1 MKCSGHLA
9 FVSNEAHTTLQVQ
22 TYLVDQGTP
31 YGFLGVITLEDI
43 IEELIGKSFDV
54 EPKWIDITPSERRL
68 SPGEEIADETDVHQR
83 PPSSP
88 HYSIDV
94 DGFKVNTDFGIVD
107 ESSGDSLNFGGERAT
122 LHSSVRSVNVR
133 SANSVAP
140 DSPLMSSSRSVGDYE
155 SKPLLPSSRK

>member
-54 EPKWIDITPSERRL
+54 EPKWIDITPSVASLQGKKLPMKRMC
-68 SPGEEIADETDVHQR
+68 TNVHLR
-83 PPSSP
+83 ARITPSMLTVSKLIRTLA
-88 HYSIDV
+88 SST
-94 DGFKVNTDFGIVD
+94 KVVVTV
-107 ESSGDSLNFGGERAT
+107 
-122 LHSSVRSVNVR
+122 
-133 SANSVAP
+133 
-140 DSPLMSSSRSVGDYE
+140 
-155 SKPLLPSSRK
+155 